1 LVAPGHSIRINPLLP
16 VHDKMLNKATKFIAD
31 VVKTGVERGIYAA
44 SAYGCQS
51 SLKRHEC
58 RAPLP
63 LTKVFG
69 PLELFIRK
77 ELERCVYNGSN

>member
-1 LVAPGHSIRINPLLP
+1 LARAEPENPTDLNS
-16 VHDKMLNKATKFIAD
+16 VGARLNKATKFIAD

-77 ELERCVYNGSN
+77 ELGRCV